1 MIGKN
6 IDENTELVLKKEDD
20 EVLLFEKRF
29 EKRKIWI
36 GYCYDSHK
44 IMKNMPDV
52 KTSHV
57 YKNYHLSVVNNR
69 SQSIQKKGSQSD
81 T

>member
-29 EKRKIWI
+29 EKRKFGLAIATI
-36 GYCYDSHK
+36 RTK
-44 IMKNMPDV
+44 
-52 KTSHV
+52 
-57 YKNYHLSVVNNR
+57 
-69 SQSIQKKGSQSD
+69 
-81 T
+81 